1 MQMDLVEQFQ
11 ELTGITQRET
21 AEEILQQ
28 FDWNIESAVEF
39 FLVDRKPD
47 DSSRTDAESSPH
59 SPSLD
64 SPHSPHTKP
73 LNFEITLYMDDSKKE
88 VAIISMENIR
98 DSITWGEFKRRL
110 VDKHRNSLAQAAEN
124 SGLPSDK
131 TALLAALRLDGMRD
145 QSGLNDHVTL
155 RSLHLPLNNSLTA
168 RLVKQHR
175 VRSNTAVAGQENASV
190 PIALD
195 LRVRLTGSSH
205 QRNGATN
212 TRSVDGKVIRLRNIC
227 EATSLSGLKRSAAR
241 ESGISVSNQVWSL
254 PESGASSSLEAM
266 VRDLNMSSHVSSEHK
281 LQRYNLRHDN
291 SYILELTN
299 SQVPTTS
306 QASSSGTRVTT
317 SEDSRRPQRLK
328 KKIHYDLSQE
338 LDDDGDFTI
347 YSDIDDP
354 NDGMAFASDSTNP
367 HSLPLI
373 PQSLIDSPQEAL
385 ENFYQ
390 VFIQRYCSNPEDCI
404 PPFLLCPLNEALSQ
418 CFNSPRVV
426 DRKPLFIYL
435 HHDHSVAAHIFCN
448 RLLCSQQMHQFMEAN
463 QLKIWPWD
471 VTLDGA
477 RTNVLHWMQP
487 RLDYLAT
494 EFNQMQTDQFP
505 LLIMLCKLGGSYEVI
520 TILTGHG
527 FTTPASSHS
536 WSSIDDHS
544 HAMDAFPPLDSVPT
558 SSTTPLVPLSHARG
572 KLDAE
577 DVVGELWQKYLM
589 YQECLQPEIQADS
602 QRAEREMMR
611 EEQDR
616 AYKESL
622 EQDRLKVE
630 AKQREEAEAAQ
641 REEEARMQAEEAQ
654 RKARIQQVVSGRALP
669 PEPSADAVNVATLR
683 FRLPTTLPSPP
694 SYEHLP
700 DREKQPIQN
709 GMITRRFRAR
719 DTLRD
724 LKNYMESLGYA
735 VADFKLLTTFPR
747 VDLTANLSDNVTL
760 AELKLVPQETLNLEQ
775 R

>member
-1 MQMDLVEQFQ
+1 MDLVEKFQ

-28 FDWNIESAVEF
+28 FDWNIESAVDF
-39 FLVDRKPD
+39 FLVDGKPG
-47 DSSRTDAESSPH
+47 DSSQVDAGSSPH
-59 SPSLD
+59 NSALD
-64 SPHSPHTKP
+64 SPHSPHSRL
-73 LNFEITLYMDDSKKE
+73 LNFEITLYLDDRKRE
-88 VAIISMENIR
+88 VAIISLEDIR
-98 DSITWGEFKRRL
+98 DSITLGDFKRCL
-110 VDKHRNSLAQAAEN
+110 VDKHRDSFVKAAEN
-124 SGLPSDK
+124 SGLPSDSA
-131 TALLAALRLDGMRD
+131 ALLVALRFDGTHN
-145 QSGLNDHVTL
+145 QNSLNDHVTL
-155 RSLHLPLNNSLTA
+155 RSLHLPLNNSWTA
-168 RLVKQHR
+168 RLVRRHR
-175 VRSNTAVAGQENASV
+175 VRPNTEVAGRENASF
-190 PIALD
+190 PTTLD
-195 LRVRLTGSSH
+195 VRVRLIESSH
-205 QRNGATN
+205 QRDGATN
-212 TRSVDGKVIRLRNIC
+212 TRSVDSRVIRLRNIS
-227 EATSLSGLKRSAAR
+227 ETTSLFGLKRSAAK

-254 PESGASSSLEAM
+254 PESETSSSLEAM
-266 VRDLNMSSHVSSEHK
+266 VRDLNMSSNASSEHK

-291 SYILELTN
+291 FYILELTN
-299 SQVPTTS
+299 SQAPSTS
-306 QASSSGTRVTT
+306 HSSFSSTGVAT
-317 SEDSRRPQRLK
+317 SEDNCRPQRSK

-338 LDDDGDFTI
+338 LDDDGGFTI
-347 YSDIDDP
+347 YSDIDDA
-354 NDGMAFASDSTNP
+354 NDGMVFVSDSTNP
-367 HSLPLI
+367 YSLPLI
-373 PQSLIDSPQEAL
+373 PLSLIESPQEAL
-385 ENFYQ
+385 ENFYH
-390 VFIQRYCSNPEDCI
+390 VFIQRYCSNPEECI
-404 PPFLLCPLNEALSQ
+404 PPFLLCPFNEALSQ
-418 CFNSPRVV
+418 CFSTSRVA

-448 RLLCSQQMHQFMEAN
+448 RLLCSQQMSQFMEAN

-487 RLDYLAT
+487 RLEYLAT
-494 EFNQMQTDQFP
+494 EIIQTQTDQFP
-505 LLIMLCKLGGSYEVI
+505 LLIMLCKLGGSYEAI

-527 FTTPASSHS
+527 FTTPVSSHS
-536 WSSIDDHS
+536 WSSVDDHS
-544 HAMDAFPPLDSVPT
+544 HSMEAFPPLESVSASPT
-558 SSTTPLVPLSHARG
+558 TAPAPLSHTQG

-577 DVVGELWQKYLM
+577 DVVSELWQKYVM
-589 YQECLQPEIQADS
+589 YQERLQPEVQADS

-641 REEEARMQAEEAQ
+641 REEEARIQAEAAQ
-654 RKARIQQVVSGRALP
+654 REARNRQIASGRALP
-669 PEPSADAVNVATLR
+669 PEPLVGTVGVATLR

-694 SYEHLP
+694 SYEHLS
-700 DREKQPIQN
+700 DAEKQPIQN

-747 VDLTANLSDNVTL
+747 VDLTANLSDDVTL

>member
-1 MQMDLVEQFQ
+1 KSLCGGYFSQ
-11 ELTGITQRET
+11 EITGIAQRET

-28 FDWNIESAVEF
+28 FDWDLESAVDF
-39 FLVDRKPD
+39 FLIDGKHGGSAQIDVEP
-47 DSSRTDAESSPH
+47 SSPNPSLNSPRSPH
-59 SPSLD
+59 SKL
-64 SPHSPHTKP
+64 
-73 LNFEITLYMDDSKKE
+73 LNFEITLYLDDNKKE
-88 VAIISMENIR
+88 SAIISMENVR
-98 DSITWGEFKRRL
+98 DSITFGDFKRCL
-110 VDKHRNSLAQAAEN
+110 IEKHRNDFVHAAKN
-124 SGLPSDK
+124 SGLPSDMS
-131 TALLAALRLDGMRD
+131 ALFVALRLGGIRG
-145 QSGLNDHVTL
+145 QNSVNDHETL
-155 RSLHLPLNNSLTA
+155 RSLHLPLNNSWTA
-168 RLVKQHR
+168 RLVRPYKG
-175 VRSNTAVAGQENASV
+175 RSNASV
-190 PIALD
+190 TGQESSSFPSTLD
-195 LRVRLTGSSH
+195 LRVRLSGSAN

-254 PESGASSSLEAM
+254 PESGTSSSLEAM
-266 VRDLNMSSHVSSEHK
+266 VRDLNMSSNVSSEHK

-299 SQVPTTS
+299 SQVPSTS
-306 QASSSGTRVTT
+306 QTSSSTTRVVA
-317 SEDSRRPQRLK
+317 SEDNRRSQRSK

-347 YSDIDDP
+347 YSDIDDT
-354 NDGMAFASDSTNP
+354 NDGMTFAGGSINP
-367 HSLPLI
+367 SSLPLI
-373 PQSLIDSPQEAL
+373 PLNLIDSPQEAL

-404 PPFLLCPLNEALSQ
+404 PPFLLCTFNEALSQ
-418 CFNSPRVV
+418 CFNTTRVA

-435 HHDHSVAAHIFCN
+435 HHDYSVAVHIFCN

-471 VTLDGA
+471 VTLEGA
-477 RTNVLHWMQP
+477 RTNVQHWMQP
-487 RLDYLAT
+487 RLDYLAN
-494 EFNQMQTDQFP
+494 EFSQMQTDQFP
-505 LLIMLCKLGGSYEVI
+505 LLIMLCKLGGSFEVI

-536 WSSIDDHS
+536 WSSTDDHS
-544 HAMDAFPPLDSVPT
+544 HAVEAFPPLDSVST
-558 SSTTPLVPLSHARG
+558 SPVAAPPSSRPRG

-577 DVVGELWQKYLM
+577 DVVNELWQKYLM

-602 QRAEREMMR
+602 QRAERELMR

-630 AKQREEAEAAQ
+630 VKQREEAEAAQ
-641 REEEARMQAEEAQ
+641 RKAEARMQAEAAQ
-654 RKARIQQVVSGRALP
+654 REARNRQVASGLALP
-669 PEPSADAVNVATLR
+669 PEPPFGAVGVTTLR

-700 DREKQPIQN
+700 DLEKQPIQN

-735 VADFKLLTTFPR
+735 VTDFKLLTTFPR
-747 VDLTANLSDNVTL
+747 VDLTAILPDNVTL
-760 AELKLVPQETLNLEQ
+760 ADMKLVPQETLNLEQ